1 MAISKEQAKKILEG
15 GIPFDGNKIELKEND
30 VFVIKEIYPVSD
42 YYAIRI
48 NDAGDF
54 IFSSNS
60 LNRLIKEFGE
70 DVIGTSLRFIGQSI
84 FKGADGK
91 SRRVNNYEIA

>member
-1 MAISKEQAKKILEG
+1 MAISKEQAKQILEG
-15 GIPFDGNKIELKEND
+15 GVPFDGNKIELKEND
-30 VFVIKEIYPVSD
+30 VFVVKEFYQISD

-60 LNRLIKEFGE
+60 LNRLIKEFGD
-70 DVIGTSLRFIGQSI
+70 DVIGTSLRFTGQTT
-84 FKGADGK
+84 FKGTDGK

>member
-1 MAISKEQAKKILEG
+1 MAISKEQAKHILDG
-15 GIPFDGNKIELKEND
+15 GVPFSGNKIELKEND
-30 VFVIKEIYPVSD
+30 VFVIKEVYLISD

-60 LNRLIKEFGE
+60 LTRLIKEFRK
-70 DVIGTSLRFIGQSI
+70 DIIGTSLRFTGQTI

-91 SRRVNNYEIA
+91 SRRVNNYEIV

>member
-1 MAISKEQAKKILEG
+1 MAISKEQAKQILEG
-15 GIPFDGNKIELKEND
+15 GVPFKGNKIELKEND
-30 VFVIKEIYPVSD
+30 VFVIKEVYPISD

-70 DVIGTSLRFIGQSI
+70 DVIGTTLRFTGQTP

>member
-1 MAISKEQAKKILEG
+1 MAISKEQAKQILEG
-15 GIPFDGNKIELKEND
+15 GVPFDGNKIELKEND
-30 VFVIKEIYPVSD
+30 VFVIKEFYPISD

-60 LNRLIKEFGE
+60 LNRLIKEFG
-70 DVIGTSLRFIGQSI
+70 DNVIGTSLRFTGQTT
-84 FKGADGK
+84 FKGDDGK
-91 SRRVNNYEIA
+91 SRRVNNYEIV

>member
-1 MAISKEQAKKILEG
+1 MAISKEQAKQILEG
-15 GIPFDGNKIELKEND
+15 GVPFDGNKIELKEND
-30 VFVIKEIYPVSD
+30 VFVIKEIYPISN

-70 DVIGTSLRFIGQSI
+70 DVIGTSLRFTGQTS
-84 FKGADGK
+84 FKGTDGK
-91 SRRVNNYEIA
+91 TRRVNNYEIA

>member
-1 MAISKEQAKKILEG
+1 MAISREQAKKILEG
-15 GIPFDGNKIELKEND
+15 GVPFDGDKIELKEND
-30 VFVIKEIYPVSD
+30 VFVVKDIYPISD

-70 DVIGTSLRFIGQSI
+70 DVIGTSLRFTGQTT
-84 FKGADGK
+84 FKGSDGK

>member
-15 GIPFDGNKIELKEND
+15 GVPFDGDKIELKEND
-30 VFVIKEIYPVSD
+30 VFVIKEIYPMSN
-42 YYAIRI
+42 YFAIRI

-70 DVIGTSLRFIGQSI
+70 DVIGTSLRFTGQTT
-84 FKGADGK
+84 FKGSDGK
-91 SRRVNNYEIA
+91 SRRINNYEIA

>member
-1 MAISKEQAKKILEG
+1 MAISKEQAKQILEG
-15 GIPFDGNKIELKEND
+15 GVPFEGNKIELKEND
-30 VFVIKEIYPVSD
+30 VFVIKEIYPISD

-60 LNRLIKEFGE
+60 LNRLIKEFGG
-70 DVIGTSLRFIGQSI
+70 DVIGTSLRFTGQTP

>member
-15 GIPFDGNKIELKEND
+15 GFPFKGNKIELKEND
-30 VFVIKEIYPVSD
+30 VFVIREIYPISD

-48 NDAGDF
+48 NEAGDF

-70 DVIGTSLRFIGQSI
+70 EVIGTTLRFTGQTT
-84 FKGADGK
+84 FKGTDGK
-91 SRRVNNYEIA
+91 SRRVNNYEIV

>member
-1 MAISKEQAKKILEG
+1 MAISKEQAKQILEG
-15 GIPFDGNKIELKEND
+15 GVPFDGNKIELKEND
-30 VFVIKEIYPVSD
+30 VFVIKEVYPISD

-70 DVIGTSLRFIGQSI
+70 EVIGTSLRFTGQTT
-84 FKGADGK
+84 FKGTDGK

>member
-15 GIPFDGNKIELKEND
+15 GIPFEGNKIELKENE
-30 VFVIKEIYPVSD
+30 VFVIKEIFPVSD

-60 LNRLIKEFGE
+60 LNRLIKEFSV
-70 DVIGTSLRFIGQSI
+70 DVIGTSLRFTGQTT
-84 FKGADGK
+84 FKGSDGK

>member
-1 MAISKEQAKKILEG
+1 MAISREQAKKILEG

-30 VFVIKEIYPVSD
+30 VFVIKEIYPISD

-48 NDAGDF
+48 NEAGDF

-70 DVIGTSLRFIGQSI
+70 KVVGTSLRFTGQTT
-84 FKGADGK
+84 FKGTDGK

>member
-30 VFVIKEIYPVSD
+30 VFVIKEIYPISD

-70 DVIGTSLRFIGQSI
+70 DTIGTSLRFTGQTT

>member
-1 MAISKEQAKKILEG
+1 MAISREQAKQILEG
-15 GIPFDGNKIELKEND
+15 GVPFNGNKIELKEND
-30 VFVIKEIYPVSD
+30 VFIIKEIYPISN
-42 YYAIRI
+42 YFAIRI

-70 DVIGTSLRFIGQSI
+70 DVLGTSLRFTGQTT
-84 FKGADGK
+84 FKGTDGK
-91 SRRVNNYEIA
+91 THRVNNYEIA

>member
-1 MAISKEQAKKILEG
+1 MAISREQAKQILEG
-15 GIPFDGNKIELKEND
+15 GVPFDGNKIELKEND
-30 VFVIKEIYPVSD
+30 VFVIKEVYPISD

-48 NDAGDF
+48 NDTGDF

-60 LNRLIKEFGE
+60 LNRLIKEYGE
-70 DVIGTSLRFIGQSI
+70 DVIGTSLRFTGQTT
-84 FKGADGK
+84 FKGSDGK

>member
-1 MAISKEQAKKILEG
+1 MAISREQAKQILEG
-15 GIPFDGNKIELKEND
+15 GVPFDGNKIELKEND
-30 VFVIKEIYPVSD
+30 VFVIEEVYPISD

-70 DVIGTSLRFIGQSI
+70 NVIGTSLRFTGQTT

>member
-15 GIPFDGNKIELKEND
+15 GVPFDGDKIELKEND
-30 VFVIKEIYPVSD
+30 VFVIKEIYPISN
-42 YYAIRI
+42 YFAIRI
-48 NDAGDF
+48 NAAGDF

-70 DVIGTSLRFIGQSI
+70 DVIGTSLRFTGQTT
-84 FKGADGK
+84 FKGSDGK
-91 SRRVNNYEIA
+91 SRRINNYEIA

>member
-1 MAISKEQAKKILEG
+1 MAISREQAKQILEG
-15 GIPFDGNKIELKEND
+15 GVPFNGNKIELKEND
-30 VFVIKEIYPVSD
+30 VFIIKEIYPISD
-42 YYAIRI
+42 YFAIRI

-70 DVIGTSLRFIGQSI
+70 DVIGTSLRFTGQTT
-84 FKGADGK
+84 FKGTDGK
-91 SRRVNNYEIA
+91 SRRVNNYEIV

>member
-1 MAISKEQAKKILEG
+1 MALSKEQAKKILEG
-15 GIPFDGNKIELKEND
+15 GVPFEGNKVELKEGD
-30 VFVIKEIYPVSD
+30 VFVIKEVHQLKD
-42 YYAIRI
+42 YFAIRI

-70 DVIGTSLRFIGQSI
+70 DVIGTSLRFTGQTT
-84 FKGADGK
+84 FKGDDGK
-91 SRRVNNYEIA
+91 ARRVNNYEIA

>member
-15 GIPFDGNKIELKEND
+15 GIPFDGNKIELKENE
-30 VFVIKEIYPVSD
+30 VFIIKEIYPISD

-48 NDAGDF
+48 NDDGDF

-70 DVIGTSLRFIGQSI
+70 DVIGTSLRFTGQTT
-84 FKGADGK
+84 FKGSDGK

>member
-1 MAISKEQAKKILEG
+1 MAISKEQAKQILEG
-15 GIPFDGNKIELKEND
+15 GVPFDGNKIELKEND
-30 VFVIKEIYPVSD
+30 VFVVKEFYPISD

-60 LNRLIKEFGE
+60 LNRLIKEFGD
-70 DVIGTSLRFIGQSI
+70 DVIGTSLRFTGQTT
-84 FKGADGK
+84 FKGDDGK
-91 SRRVNNYEIA
+91 SRRVNNYEIV

>member
-1 MAISKEQAKKILEG
+1 MALSKEQAKKILEG
-15 GIPFDGNKIELKEND
+15 GIPFEGNKIELKEND
-30 VFVIKEIYPVSD
+30 VFIIKEFFPVSD
-42 YYAIRI
+42 YFAIRI

-70 DVIGTSLRFIGQSI
+70 DVIGTSLRYTGQTT
-84 FKGADGK
+84 FKGSDGK

>member
-1 MAISKEQAKKILEG
+1 MALNKEQAKKILEG
-15 GIPFDGNKIELKEND
+15 GIPFEGNKIELKEND
-30 VFVIKEIYPVSD
+30 VFIIKEVYPIHD
-42 YYAIRI
+42 YFAIRI

-70 DVIGTSLRFIGQSI
+70 DVIDTSLRFTGQTT
-84 FKGADGK
+84 FKGIDGK

>member
-1 MAISKEQAKKILEG
+1 MAISREQAKQILEG
-15 GIPFDGNKIELKEND
+15 GVPFEGNKIELKEND
-30 VFVIKEIYPVSD
+30 VFVIKEVYPISD

-70 DVIGTSLRFIGQSI
+70 DVIGTSLRFTGQTL

>member
-15 GIPFDGNKIELKEND
+15 GIPFEGNKIELKENE
-30 VFVIKEIYPVSD
+30 VFVIKEIFPVSD

-60 LNRLIKEFGE
+60 LNRLIKEFGKA
-70 DVIGTSLRFIGQSI
+70 VIGTSLRFTGQTT
-84 FKGADGK
+84 FKGSDGK

>member
-1 MAISKEQAKKILEG
+1 MALNKEQAKKILEG
-15 GIPFDGNKIELKEND
+15 GIPFEGDKIELKEND
-30 VFVIKEIYPVSD
+30 VFVIKEYYPVHD
-42 YYAIRI
+42 YFALRI
-48 NDAGDF
+48 NEAGDF

-60 LNRLIKEFGE
+60 LTRLIKEYGT
-70 DVIGTSLRFIGQSI
+70 DVIGTSLRYTGQTT

>member
-1 MAISKEQAKKILEG
+1 MAISKEQAKQILEG
-15 GIPFDGNKIELKEND
+15 GVPFEGNKIELKEND
-30 VFVIKEIYPVSD
+30 VFVIKEIYPISD

-70 DVIGTSLRFIGQSI
+70 DVIGTSLRFTGQTP